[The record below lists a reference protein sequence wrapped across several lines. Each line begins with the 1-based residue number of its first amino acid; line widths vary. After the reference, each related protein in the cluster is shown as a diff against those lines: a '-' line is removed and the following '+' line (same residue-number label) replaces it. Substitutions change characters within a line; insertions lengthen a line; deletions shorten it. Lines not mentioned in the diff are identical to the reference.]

1 VTVRRPGDPHV
12 PSLLLSV
19 VSIDEETYMSQ
30 SSGKVRV
37 AVDAMGGDYAP
48 GEIVKGAAAAAR
60 AGAVEV
66 VLVGQEDVVAEEM
79 RVQGIPPDLVRVVH
93 AAEVIREGEA
103 PAIAMRQKRQS
114 SIVVGV
120 KLVRSGDVD
129 AFVSAGSSGAVAAAA
144 ATYLGMVEGMERPTV
159 GGGFS
164 SFAPNIVVMD
174 LGANVD
180 CKPHQ
185 LLSFAIAGT
194 VYARTVYGIENP
206 TVGILSTG
214 SEEGKGNEL
223 VKETAP
229 LLKASGLNF
238 IGNIEGNDILTG
250 KANVIVC
257 DGFVGNVVLKFY
269 ESIGDRAKAWMMLKH
284 PRWKGI
290 IRRLFDE
297 LVPIKKL
304 SYEGEEEGSGILWGV
319 DGVVRIAHGACTA
332 DHIEHGINAARK
344 AVEADIVG
352 NLKRE
357 IALFRQ
363 QGKLQ

>member
-1 VTVRRPGDPHV
+1 
-12 PSLLLSV
+12 
-19 VSIDEETYMSQ
+19 MSQ
-30 SSGKVRV
+30 LSGKVRV

-48 GEIVKGAAAAAR
+48 GEIIKGAAAVAR
-60 AGAVEV
+60 AGEIEV
-66 VLVGQEDVVAEEM
+66 ILVGKQDVVAAELQSQGVPADLM
-79 RVQGIPPDLVRVVH
+79 RCVH
-93 AAEVIREGEA
+93 ASEVIVEGEP

-120 KLVRSGDVD
+120 KLVRNGEAD

-194 VYARTVYGIENP
+194 VYARTVYGIANP
-206 TVGILSTG
+206 TVGVLSTG
-214 SEEGKGNEL
+214 SEEGKGNDL
-223 VKETAP
+223 SKEAFK

-238 IGNIEGNDILTG
+238 VGNIEGNDIVTG

-257 DGFVGNVVLKFY
+257 DGFVGNVILKFY
-269 ESIGDRAKAWMMLKH
+269 ESIGDRAKVYLMSKH
-284 PRWKGI
+284 PRVKGLI
-290 IRRLFDE
+290 GYMFDRV
-297 LVPIKKL
+297 LPLKKL

-319 DGVVRIAHGACTA
+319 DGVVRIAHGACKA
-332 DHIEHGINAARK
+332 EHISHGIIAARK
-344 AVEADIVG
+344 AVQSDIVG
-352 NLKRE
+352 SLKKE

>member
-1 VTVRRPGDPHV
+1 
-12 PSLLLSV
+12 
-19 VSIDEETYMSQ
+19 MSQ
-30 SSGKVRV
+30 SSGRVRV

-60 AGAVEV
+60 AGEVDV
-66 VLVGQEDVVAEEM
+66 VLVGQEDVVAGELRAQGVPPELM
-79 RVQGIPPDLVRVVH
+79 RCVP
-93 AAEVIREGEA
+93 AADVIREGEA
-103 PAIAMRQKRQS
+103 PAVAIRQKRQS

-120 KLVRSGDVD
+120 KLVRSGDAD

-144 ATYLGMVEGMERPTV
+144 ATYLGMVEGMERPTI

-185 LLSFAIAGT
+185 LVSFAIAGT
-194 VYARTVYGIENP
+194 VYARTIYGIENP
-206 TVGILSTG
+206 TVGVLSTG

-223 VKETAP
+223 VKEAFP
-229 LLKASGLNF
+229 LLKSSGLNF
-238 IGNIEGNDILTG
+238 VGNIEGNDILMG

-269 ESIGDRAKAWMMLKH
+269 ESIGDRAKVWLMGKH
-284 PRWKGI
+284 PRIKGFVGYM
-290 IRRLFDE
+290 FDH

-319 DGVVRIAHGACTA
+319 DGVVRVAHGACKA
-332 DHIEHGINAARK
+332 EHILHGINAARK
-344 AVEADIVG
+344 AVQVDIVG
-352 NLKRE
+352 SLKHE
-357 IALFRQ
+357 IALLKQ

>member
-1 VTVRRPGDPHV
+1 
-12 PSLLLSV
+12 
-19 VSIDEETYMSQ
+19 MSQ
-30 SSGKVRV
+30 SSGRVRV

-60 AGAVEV
+60 AGEVDV
-66 VLVGQEDVVAEEM
+66 VLVGREDVVAEELRKQGVPADLM
-79 RVQGIPPDLVRVVH
+79 RCVH
-93 AAEVIREGEA
+93 AAEAIVEGEA
-103 PAIAMRQKRQS
+103 PATAIRQKRQS

-120 KLVRSGDVD
+120 KLMRSGEVD
-129 AFVSAGSSGAVAAAA
+129 AFISAGSSGAVAAAA
-144 ATYLGMVEGMERPTV
+144 ATYLGMVDGMERPTI

-185 LLSFAIAGT
+185 LVSFAIAGT
-194 VYARTVYGIENP
+194 VYARTIYGIENP
-206 TVGILSTG
+206 TVGVLSTG

-223 VKETAP
+223 VKEAVP
-229 LLKASGLNF
+229 LLRNSGLNF

-269 ESIGDRAKAWMMLKH
+269 ESIGDRAKAWLMGKY
-284 PRWKGI
+284 PSVKG
-290 IRRLFDE
+290 LVGWVFDNV
-297 LVPIKKL
+297 VPIKKL

-319 DGVVRIAHGACTA
+319 DGVVRIAHGACKA
-332 DHIEHGINAARK
+332 DHIVHGINAARK
-344 AVEADIVG
+344 AVQVDIVG
-352 NLKRE
+352 SLKQE
-357 IALFRQ
+357 IALLKQ

>member
-1 VTVRRPGDPHV
+1 
-12 PSLLLSV
+12 
-19 VSIDEETYMSQ
+19 
-30 SSGKVRV
+30 
-37 AVDAMGGDYAP
+37 MGGDYAP
-48 GEIVKGAAAAAR
+48 GEIVKGAALAAR
-60 AGAVEV
+60 AGEVEV
-66 VLVGQEDVVAEEM
+66 ILVGQQDVVDAELQA
-79 RVQGIPPDLVRVVH
+79 QGVPAGLMRVVH

-103 PAIAMRQKRQS
+103 PATAMRQKRQS

-120 KLVRSGDVD
+120 KMVRDGDAD

-144 ATYLGMVEGMERPTV
+144 ATYLGMVDGMERPTI

-185 LLSFAIAGT
+185 LLSFAVAGT
-194 VYARTVYGIENP
+194 VFARTAYGIENP

-223 VKETAP
+223 VKEAYP
-229 LLKASGLNF
+229 LLKNSGLNF
-238 IGNIEGNDILTG
+238 VGNIEGNDILAG

-269 ESIGDRAKAWMMLKH
+269 ESIGDRARVWLTGKY
-284 PRWKGI
+284 PSIKGLVGY
-290 IRRLFDE
+290 LFDRV
-297 LVPIKKL
+297 LPIKKL
-304 SYEGEEEGSGILWGV
+304 SYEGEEEGTGILWGV
-319 DGVVRIAHGACTA
+319 DGVVRIAHGACRA
-332 DHIEHGINAARK
+332 DHILHGINAARK
-344 AVEADIVG
+344 AVQVDIVG
-352 NLKRE
+352 SLKQE
-357 IALFRQ
+357 IALLRQ

>member
-1 VTVRRPGDPHV
+1 
-12 PSLLLSV
+12 
-19 VSIDEETYMSQ
+19 MSQ
-30 SSGKVRV
+30 LSGKVRV

-60 AGAVEV
+60 AGDAEV
-66 VLVGQEDVVAEEM
+66 ILVGRQDVIAAELGA
-79 RVQGIPPDLVRVVH
+79 QGIPPDLMRSVH
-93 AAEVIREGEA
+93 AADVIIEGEP
-103 PAIAMRQKRQS
+103 PAIAIRQKRQS
-114 SIVVGV
+114 SVVVGV
-120 KLVRSGDVD
+120 KLIRSGDAD

-144 ATYLGMVEGMERPTV
+144 ATYLGMVDGMERPTV

-194 VYARTVYGIENP
+194 VYARTIYGIANP
-206 TVGILSTG
+206 TVGVLSTG
-214 SEEGKGNEL
+214 SEEGKGNDL
-223 VKETAP
+223 SKETFK
-229 LLKASGLNF
+229 LLKSSGLNF
-238 IGNIEGNDILTG
+238 VGNIEGNDIVTG

-257 DGFVGNVVLKFY
+257 DGFVGNVILKFY
-269 ESIGDRAKAWMMLKH
+269 ESIGDRAKVWLMGKH
-284 PRWKGI
+284 PRVKGLI
-290 IRRLFDE
+290 GYLFDQV
-297 LVPIKKL
+297 LPIKKL

-319 DGVVRIAHGACTA
+319 DGVVRIAHGACKA
-332 DHIEHGINAARK
+332 EHITHGINAARK
-344 AVEADIVG
+344 AVQNDIVG
-352 NLKRE
+352 SLKNE

>member
-1 VTVRRPGDPHV
+1 
-12 PSLLLSV
+12 
-19 VSIDEETYMSQ
+19 MSQ
-30 SSGKVRV
+30 SSGRVRV

-60 AGAVEV
+60 SGEAEV
-66 VLVGQEDVVAEEM
+66 ILVGHEDVVRDELRA
-79 RVQGIPPDLVRVVH
+79 QGIPTDLMRCVH
-93 AAEVIREGEA
+93 AAEVIHEGEA
-103 PAIAMRQKRQS
+103 PAIAIRQKRQS
-114 SIVVGV
+114 SVVVGI
-120 KLVRSGDVD
+120 KMVRGGDAD
-129 AFVSAGSSGAVAAAA
+129 AFVSAGSSGATAAAA
-144 ATYLGMVEGMERPTV
+144 ATYLGMVEGMERPTI

-185 LLSFAIAGT
+185 LVSFAIAGT
-194 VYARTVYGIENP
+194 VYARTIYGIENP
-206 TVGILSTG
+206 TVGVLSTG

-223 VKETAP
+223 VKDAFP
-229 LLKASGLNF
+229 LLKNSGLNF

-269 ESIGDRAKAWMMLKH
+269 ESIGDRGKAWLMGKY
-284 PRWKGI
+284 PSVKGLVGY
-290 IRRLFDE
+290 LFDRV
-297 LVPIKKL
+297 LPIKKL

-319 DGVVRIAHGACTA
+319 DGVVRIAHGACKA
-332 DHIEHGINAARK
+332 EHIVHGINAARK
-344 AVEADIVG
+344 AVQVDIVG
-352 NLKRE
+352 SLKQE
-357 IALFRQ
+357 IALLKQ